1 MYLSTRSLA
10 AAGRRE
16 DGDSAPAT
24 AGGPDDPAARA
35 RPGPGAASATGLER
49 NVWLL
54 GLTSLFT
61 DVSSEMVAS
70 VLPLYLT
77 LFFGFTPLLFGA
89 FDGAYQGLTALAA
102 IAAAVGA
109 DRGRRHKLTA
119 GVGYVL
125 SAVCTLG
132 LVAARG
138 AWGATVGLLYLTRLG
153 KGVRTAPRDALIS
166 LSVAPG
172 RLGRAFGVH
181 RAFDTVGAVA
191 GPVAASL
198 LLARDP
204 VGYGTVFAV
213 GFFVAVIGVATLV
226 VFVQDA
232 PAREPVAAPVA
243 EPAVPVAEA
252 AVPGTETAMPGT
264 ETAVPV
270 AETAVRGPRRRVGPR
285 SWRIVW
291 AGAPGLRRFRL
302 VLVAGASLAV
312 MRPGDGLLFLA
323 FQRDSALSAA
333 QFPLLFSAASV
344 MFLVAAAPLGLLA
357 DRIGRLR
364 VFVLGEVL
372 VAGALAVL
380 ASGARGTGALVVMLG
395 LLGASYAA
403 TDGVLVAMASA
414 ALPDRWRTT
423 GLALVATVIAGGRF
437 VASIGFGVLWER
449 FGGPAAARV
458 FLAGVA
464 VSVVV
469 GLVLLRCDDG
479 APGGPDA
486 EPTPGHPGRG
496 RDGRTGRGGT
506 DDAGRQEA

>member
-1 MYLSTRSLA
+1 
-10 AAGRRE
+10 
-16 DGDSAPAT
+16 
-24 AGGPDDPAARA
+24 
-35 RPGPGAASATGLER
+35 
-49 NVWLL
+49 
-54 GLTSLFT
+54 
-61 DVSSEMVAS
+61 
-70 VLPLYLT
+70 
-77 LFFGFTPLLFGA
+77 
-89 FDGAYQGLTALAA
+89 
-102 IAAAVGA
+102 
-109 DRGRRHKLTA
+109 
-119 GVGYVL
+119 
-125 SAVCTLG
+125 
-132 LVAARG
+132 
-138 AWGATVGLLYLTRLG
+138 
-153 KGVRTAPRDALIS
+153 
-166 LSVAPG
+166 
-172 RLGRAFGVH
+172 
-181 RAFDTVGAVA
+181 
-191 GPVAASL
+191 
-198 LLARDP
+198 
-204 VGYGTVFAV
+204 
-213 GFFVAVIGVATLV
+213 
-226 VFVQDA
+226 
-232 PAREPVAAPVA
+232 
-243 EPAVPVAEA
+243 VAEA

-423 GLALVATVIAGGRF
+423 GLAVVATVIAGGRF

-449 FGGPAAARV
+449 FGGPAAARA

-464 VSVVV
+464 VTVVV